1 MAHPRF
7 RHSLGRRA
15 TCGQLPRPSQPPCHH
30 CRVEDPHIIE
40 GEAADDDP
48 EELQGM
54 ARLAELR
61 AMEADTAEL

>member
-1 MAHPRF
+1 
-7 RHSLGRRA
+7 
-15 TCGQLPRPSQPPCHH
+15 
-30 CRVEDPHIIE
+30 VEDPHIIE